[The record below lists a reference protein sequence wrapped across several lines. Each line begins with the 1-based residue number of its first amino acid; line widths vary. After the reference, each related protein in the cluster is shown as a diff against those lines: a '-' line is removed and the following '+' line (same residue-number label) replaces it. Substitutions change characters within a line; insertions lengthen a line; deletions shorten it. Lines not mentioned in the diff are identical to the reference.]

1 MEDIEF
7 LKYIHEQAEMG
18 VVTLCK
24 MNELGLDEHIRLTLE
39 SQILDYK
46 NVMCQA
52 KRKLE
57 LLGEEPKALNP
68 IATKSA
74 VAMISMKT
82 AVDKSDTHIAAM
94 VLKGSMNGII
104 ETTQK
109 INKADN
115 VSDDAK
121 NLGYKLLLS
130 EERNIEQMRRYL

>member
-1 MEDIEF
+1 MDDIEF
-7 LKYIHEQAEMG
+7 LKFIHEQAEMG
-18 VVTLCK
+18 VVTLSK
-24 MNELGLDEHIRLTLE
+24 MNEMNLDEQVRLTLE

-52 KRKLE
+52 KRKLNA
-57 LLGEEPKALNP
+57 LGEQPKALNP
-68 IATKSA
+68 LATKGA
-74 VAMISMKT
+74 EAMISMKT
-82 AVDKSDTHIAAM
+82 VTDKSNTHIAAM
-94 VLKGSMNGII
+94 VLKGSTNGIV

-109 INKADN
+109 INQADD